1 MPQSSILSCMYLK
14 CFSAAERSDILFAAS
29 TARTSVLTLQS
40 IQKPVLG
47 ACFPV
52 GVCCAPAK
60 AFPAISPRFKDTF
73 VNAVGHR
80 AAERSLQLG
89 LLHSVPEAHRMG
101 LVDEVVP
108 EEKLQEKAAAVMAQ
122 WLALPGKGGTSCCF
136 CCPQDSNWIWV
147 WRCVWEGQELRLV
160 YGAPV

>member
-101 LVDEVVP
+101 LVDEVVQRRSCRRRLWLSWHSGWLCLVREAP
-108 EEKLQEKAAAVMAQ
+108 RAASAAPRTAIGYGCGGVC
-122 WLALPGKGGTSCCF
+122 GKGRS
-136 CCPQDSNWIWV
+136 
-147 WRCVWEGQELRLV
+147 
-160 YGAPV
+160 